1 MLRTIGG
8 LDKIGASQ
16 SHLAQALQAT
26 SFPGLDTPYTPP
38 THFFYGLVKTWVDNV
53 NSYPPIYVW
62 NIWRP
67 GAFDGGWLLRRPPA
81 YWLRLQ
87 ASGVRGRNGGGP
99 LVLEEPDQGTVGPLG
114 TADQANQRLLQ
125 AGLRPHCTADQS
137 FQRWNPLQTI
147 LQGPPI
153 NRFSAEQKNI
163 TEGTQQEMWF
173 RMVLEMS
180 SEYPVYPNIIP
191 SVLIIFG

>member
-114 TADQANQRLLQ
+114 TADQANQWLLQ
-125 AGLRPHCTADQS
+125 GSGHTALQTRASTMEPTADH
-137 FQRWNPLQTI
+137 
-147 LQGPPI
+147 PP
-153 NRFSAEQKNI
+153 RSSD
-163 TEGTQQEMWF
+163 QQ
-173 RMVLEMS
+173 
-180 SEYPVYPNIIP
+180 
-191 SVLIIFG
+191 IFCWTKKHNWGHPTRDVISDGFGNE